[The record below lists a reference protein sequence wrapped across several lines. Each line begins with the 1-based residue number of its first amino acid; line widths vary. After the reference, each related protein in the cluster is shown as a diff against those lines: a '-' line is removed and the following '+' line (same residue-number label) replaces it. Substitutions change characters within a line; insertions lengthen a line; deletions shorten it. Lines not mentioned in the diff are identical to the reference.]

1 MPHIL
6 NLSLPGRDTDYL
18 CALLDE
24 AGFAVSTKS
33 ACESGDGEG
42 SRAVLA
48 LTRDPAR
55 AASTLRVSFDD
66 PIPPREI
73 ARFAEALS
81 TAVAFVDSTGK
92 RKHH

>member
-1 MPHIL
+1 L
-6 NLSLPGRDTDYL
+6 NISLTGRDTDYL

-48 LTRDPAR
+48 LTGDPAR
-55 AASTLRVSFDD
+55 ATATLRASFG
-66 PIPPREI
+66 PRTSSRDL
-73 ARFAEALS
+73 ARFARALS
-81 TAVAFVDSTGK
+81 TAAAFIDSTPSGA
-92 RKHH
+92 HD